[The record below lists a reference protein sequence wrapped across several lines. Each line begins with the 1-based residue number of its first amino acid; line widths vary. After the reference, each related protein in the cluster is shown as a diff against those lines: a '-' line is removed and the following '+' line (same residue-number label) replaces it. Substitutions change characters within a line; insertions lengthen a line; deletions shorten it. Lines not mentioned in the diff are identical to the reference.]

1 MTTARK
7 LRVLMVEA
15 SADDA
20 RRTLAKLEQ
29 SGYTVEHVRV
39 DNATDMQS
47 ALHKNSWQTHGW
59 DAVLCSLDPAG
70 FCGLEAL
77 RLLQDANVAL
87 PFLFLSHD
95 VSEESIVSAMHAGAD
110 DYIFKDNLSRLAPAI
125 EHRLREMRVRLA
137 HNEAQQA
144 LQEHQ
149 ARLHA
154 FIANLPGMAYQLV
167 MTVCGDMSFPY
178 ISEGS
183 LALLG
188 LDPQELEH
196 NPNLFLQMLHPDDTD
211 SYLQSMRSSADS
223 LSFWNWEGRVMIQ
236 PASEVKWIN
245 LRCSPRMLSNGD
257 VHWEGIMSN
266 ITQSRVAEMELKASR
281 EQLRELSSHIQD
293 VREQERLSIAREIH
307 DDMGGTLAAIKL
319 DMAWMGQRLTTQN
332 PELLSKAKGID
343 SLVDRCIT
351 SANNISRAL
360 RPSALDSFGI
370 IAALE
375 LEGGEFE
382 KRTGIRC
389 SIHHSS
395 QDVELNPDISIALFR
410 IFQETLTN
418 IMKHAHASQVK
429 VDIRNHNNGVDLIVN
444 DNGRG
449 IREEDRLK
457 PRSFG
462 LRGMQER
469 IAHFNG
475 QMQISSIPGQGT
487 TIAVHIPHA
496 DLDAATYE
504 TLPQQTLF

>member
-1 MTTARK
+1 MTAARK

-15 SADDA
+15 SPDDA
-20 RRTLAKLEQ
+20 LRTLAKLEQ
-29 SGYTVEHVRV
+29 SGYEVEHLRV
-39 DNATDMQS
+39 DNAAGIQA
-47 ALHKNSWQTHGW
+47 ALDKNRWQTCGW
-59 DAVLCSLDPAG
+59 DTVLCSFDAAG

-77 RLLQDANVAL
+77 RLIQDAGVAL
-87 PFLFLSHD
+87 PFLFMSHD
-95 VSEESIVSAMHAGAD
+95 ASEESIVSAMQAGAD
-110 DYIFKDNLSRLAPAI
+110 DYIFKDNLNRLAPAI
-125 EHRLREMRVRLA
+125 EHHLRETRVRQA
-137 HNEAQQA
+137 HSEAQRA

-154 FIANLPGMAYQLV
+154 FISNLPGMSYQLV
-167 MTVCGDMSFPY
+167 LGARGEMSFPY

-188 LDPQELEH
+188 LDPQELEQ
-196 NPNLFLQMLHPDDTD
+196 NPGLFLHMLHPDDMG
-211 SYLQSMRSSADS
+211 SYLQSMRTSAGS
-223 LSFWNWEGRVMIQ
+223 LSFWNWEGRIMI
-236 PASEVKWIN
+236 PPSSEIKWIN
-245 LRCSPRMLSNGD
+245 LRCSPRMLGNGD

-319 DMAWMGQRLTTQN
+319 DVAWVSQRLEMH
-332 PELLSKAKGID
+332 PDLLAKTRSIET
-343 SLVDRCIT
+343 LVERCIN

-370 IAALE
+370 IAAIE
-375 LEGGEFE
+375 MEAVEFE
-382 KRTGIRC
+382 NRTGIRC
-389 SIHHSS
+389 TINHTGES
-395 QDVELNPDISIALFR
+395 VELNPDISIALFR

-429 VDIRNHNNGVDLIVN
+429 VDICNRSNGVDMIVS
-444 DNGRG
+444 DNGHG
-449 IREEDRLK
+449 MHETDRQK

-475 QMQISSIPGQGT
+475 HMHISSIPGQGT
-487 TIAVHIPHA
+487 TVAVHIPHA
-496 DLDAATYE
+496 DLDAAVYE
-504 TLPQQTLF
+504 TVPQQTLF